1 MKTIATRLL
10 VATFLFF
17 GVLQISSASPVIALI
32 GSGAKEQ
39 ACKGVEL
46 DNATGAN
53 CGKDAS
59 KETQDIVQTVINI
72 LSAVGGIIAVI
83 VIIVN
88 GIRLVLSSGDSAKV
102 NTARSGIIM
111 AVVGLLV
118 IALAQALV
126 RFVVSRVA

>member
-1 MKTIATRLL
+1 MKTIFTRILLATLL
-10 VATFLFF
+10 FVGL
-17 GVLQISSASPVIALI
+17 VQLSYASPALALI

-46 DNATGAN
+46 NNATGSD

-59 KETQDIVQTVINI
+59 KETKDIVETVINI

-102 NTARSGIIM
+102 NTARSGILM
-111 AVVGLLV
+111 AIIGLLV
-118 IALAQALV
+118 IAVAQALV
-126 RFVVSRVA
+126 RFVVSKVS